1 MHLSKLV
8 HSQTGK
14 YVMSVLLGLGLA
26 TLFRTVCKDKN
37 CIIYQLLHGTKLTDK
52 LTSMMANVTSINQRP
67 HNATKINR
75 LLNLH
80 RMGG

>member
-8 HSQTGK
+8 HSNTGK

-37 CIIYQLLHGTKLTDK
+37 CIIYQAPPWDEIDGQIYKYNGKCYKYTPESTQCNKNK
-52 LTSMMANVTSINQRP
+52 QIVEFS
-67 HNATKINR
+67 
-75 LLNLH
+75 
-80 RMGG
+80 

>member
-37 CIIYQLLHGTKLTDK
+37 CIIYQAPPWNEIDGQIYKYDGK
-52 LTSMMANVTSINQRP
+52 CYKY
-67 HNATKINR
+67 NAEPTQCNKNKQIVDFA
-75 LLNLH
+75 
-80 RMGG
+80 